1 VDHAHAQGIVHRD
14 LKPENIIVS
23 DTPGMI
29 DHVRILDFGL
39 AKLKDGP
46 ALTVGMAVG
55 TPSYMAP
62 EQTMGEG
69 LAEGRSD
76 IYTVGILLFEMLT
89 QRKPFASDKMANLIL
104 MQRHQRPPR
113 MTAVAGRD
121 SFSDALEAVVAKALA
136 KAPADRFGSA
146 EEMSAALVQVPEVAA
161 VYGGD
166 AVPVTAPA
174 SREASGRVVAPVAG
188 PVSAEPK
195 SPAPAEPDP
204 YSPRWRRWLA
214 LAASATVMLA
224 IIFAWALW
232 RSRHKPPREQP
243 APPTPVVVAP
253 PTPAATDDLA
263 PMNRDDTP
271 GLPGAVQLL
280 RLGLREQAITVL
292 VDILRSHPRSA
303 YANFLLAVA
312 YFGKLFWSPALEHAQ
327 IALQVDPVYR
337 KSPVLAKLII
347 RSLVNDSVWEK
358 AAALLLHD
366 MADISM
372 PYLEEASQFDKS
384 PKVRGRAARLL
395 RGR

>member
-1 VDHAHAQGIVHRD
+1 
-14 LKPENIIVS
+14 
-23 DTPGMI
+23 M
-29 DHVRILDFGL
+29 
-39 AKLKDGP
+39 
-46 ALTVGMAVG
+46 
-55 TPSYMAP
+55 
-62 EQTMGEG
+62 
-69 LAEGRSD
+69 
-76 IYTVGILLFEMLT
+76 
-89 QRKPFASDKMANLIL
+89 
-104 MQRHQRPPR
+104 
-113 MTAVAGRD
+113 
-121 SFSDALEAVVAKALA
+121 
-136 KAPADRFGSA
+136 
-146 EEMSAALVQVPEVAA
+146 QVPEVAA

-174 SREASGRVVAPVAG
+174 SRESSGRVVAPAAG
-188 PVSAEPK
+188 PVPAEPK
-195 SPAPAEPDP
+195 SPAPAAPDP
-204 YSPRWRRWLA
+204 HPPRWRRWLA

-232 RSRHKPPREQP
+232 RSHHKPPRAQP

-253 PTPAATDDLA
+253 PAATDDLA

-366 MADISM
+366 MAGISM